1 MEGTIFDIREFT
13 VHDGPGVRVTV
24 FLKGCPLR
32 CRWCHNPEGLSPKPE
47 LMIRT
52 GACTG
57 CNSCKK
63 PCLHPECKPFDRC
76 LHACPDGL
84 ISLCGEKISSDM
96 LSQKLLSCA
105 PFLKNGGGV
114 TFSGGEPLMQ
124 HDFLYETLT
133 KVKPLHRAV
142 ETSGFAD
149 PDIFRKIL
157 NECELIMID
166 LKLANREEHKKY
178 TGVYNDVILKNIRI
192 LQESRREHIIRI
204 PLIPGITDTEK
215 NLRAAAQIAGG
226 SHVQLLRYNKA
237 AGAKYPAVGRVFRLE
252 EKPAQHVDISIFE
265 KAELL

>member
-63 PCLHPECKPFDRC
+63 PCLHPECRQFDRC

-114 TFSGGEPLMQ
+114 TFSGGEPIMQ

-149 PDIFRKIL
+149 PDIFRKVL

-166 LKLANREEHKKY
+166 LKLASREEHKKIHRRLQRCHFKKY
-178 TGVYNDVILKNIRI
+178 PHSSGKPPGAYNPNTAHTWHYGYRKKSACSSPNC
-192 LQESRREHIIRI
+192 RRLAR
-204 PLIPGITDTEK
+204 T
-215 NLRAAAQIAGG
+215 AAKIQQGGRRQI
-226 SHVQLLRYNKA
+226 SCCRKSVQARGK
-237 AGAKYPAVGRVFRLE
+237 AGAAR
-252 EKPAQHVDISIFE
+252 
-265 KAELL
+265 